1 MDANYFIDE
10 HLSTV
15 QIVLNDLPIFDRRVS
30 KRVQFNLTSQVDI
43 EMWAEYE

>member
-15 QIVLNDLPIFDRRVS
+15 QITLSDLPLFEKKVCKCI
-30 KRVQFNLTSQVDI
+30 QFNQTSQVDV

>member
-15 QIVLNDLPIFDRRVS
+15 RMTLNDLPILQEKVF
-30 KRVQFNLTSQVDI
+30 KRLQFNQTSQVDI